1 MSESTNNSSLP
12 LLLSITGAV
21 VVVAGGGWFYLEQEE
36 SARTSPAQPDT
47 IETAIEESLTAAE
60 TGDIAAEA
68 PADADEAVDTVDA
81 EAELSKARLAAG
93 ADILVFP
100 QGQSALYYY
109 GEVLAADPGH
119 EVAAAELETVL
130 ATVANQVSEL
140 IANESFDN
148 AYAIAAQ
155 VARLRPEHSL
165 VVEVQQSLDAITEEQ
180 VALAIAQAQE
190 GNDDVAEQL
199 VAAVEELPGRN
210 PDYIAAVRESIEE
223 IRQVRFAA
231 ERDRIARAQ
240 LANAEAKAAWVDRVN
255 TAISVGNLVSPAGAS
270 ARDLLAERNDWAA
283 EREQLTA
290 SLVASLGTTAES
302 FIESGQ
308 LAEAEALLGSAAELT
323 GDAGQFQPIRD
334 SLEQALLAAESA
346 RVLNLGELVAIN
358 SVPARYPPRAEE
370 QGLSGWVDVYFT
382 VTPSGETANIEVAES
397 VPRSIFDRAAINA
410 VEKWLFEPIEF
421 RGQIISQ
428 RAAARLKFELE

>member
-21 VVVAGGGWFYLEQEE
+21 VIVAGGGWFYLEQEE
-36 SARTSPAQPDT
+36 STLTAPAQPDP
-47 IETAIEESLTAAE
+47 IEAIVDESVAE
-60 TGDIAAEA
+60 PESGEVSAEV
-68 PADADEAVDTVDA
+68 PADAEQAIDAVDV

-100 QGQSALYYY
+100 QGQSALHYY

-119 EVAAAELETVL
+119 EVATAELETVL
-130 ATVANQVSEL
+130 ATVARQVSSL
-140 IANESFDN
+140 IAAESFDD
-148 AYAIAAQ
+148 AYAIAVQ
-155 VARLRPEHSL
+155 VARLRPEHAL

-199 VAAVEELPGRN
+199 VVAVETLPGRN
-210 PDYIAAVRESIEE
+210 PDYITAVRESIEE

-255 TAISVGNLVSPAGAS
+255 TAISVGNLLSPVGAS
-270 ARDLLAERNDWAA
+270 ARDLLAEQNDWAA
-283 EREQLTA
+283 EREQLTT

-308 LAEAEALLGSAAELT
+308 LADAEALLDSAVELT
-323 GDAGQFQPIRD
+323 GDSSQFQSTRD
-334 SLEQALLAAESA
+334 SLEQALIAAESA
-346 RVLNLGELVAIN
+346 RVLNLTELVALN

-370 QGLSGWVDVYFT
+370 KGLSGWVDVYFT
-382 VTPSGETANIEVAES
+382 VTPSGETANIEVGES
-397 VPRSIFDRAAINA
+397 VPQSIFDRAAIKA

-428 RAAARLKFELE
+428 RAAARLKFELQ